1 MTELHV
7 LSRFSD
13 ASAGFIHARKRSY
26 RYNIYVISISGL
38 FRLKNGE
45 IIVTNTWSSSQILL
59 FRIFNYLNIFI
70 SKVCSCEFYIFSAPC
85 IDKKFFV
92 NYSFDRV
99 IIHNTWNG
107 FISSR
112 EIRSVIK
119 SKYYYV
125 FLHDFTMINSGSPC
139 LKDDTSFLR
148 KWIFEKYHGTK
159 DEIYKN
165 WLFISPLYGTSR
177 FVFENFK
184 LKCITLENV
193 LAEDFINKVKEDF
206 YFSQLTHTKK
216 VLVFTY
222 NSYKGKDFTLEI
234 LNLLVSCSNKEIL
247 FILIGEKHFKL
258 ESKNMLKIFSMPS
271 QPYSSVLS
279 IMKSVDVVM
288 INSTHETYSM
298 VAAEARYLGKLLFA
312 RDHLVFKEIPY
323 NRAFYYAT
331 PKQCVDKLLDIL
343 NE

>member
-26 RYNIYVISISGL
+26 KYNIFVISISGL
-38 FRLKNGE
+38 YRLQNGE
-45 IIVTNTWSSSQILL
+45 IVEIITWSLSQSLL
-59 FRIFNYLNIFI
+59 FRVFNYLNIFI
-70 SKVCSCEFYIFSAPC
+70 SKVFNSEFYILSAPC
-85 IDKKFFV
+85 IDKNFYA
-92 NYSFDRV
+92 NLSFDRV

-112 EIRSVIK
+112 EIRSVFK

-125 FLHDFTMINSGSPC
+125 FLHDFTMINSGSPH
-139 LKDDTSFLR
+139 LEDHPSFLR

-165 WLFISPLYGTSR
+165 WLFISPMYRTSS
-177 FVFENFK
+177 FVYENFK
-184 LKCITLENV
+184 LKCLTLENV
-193 LAEDFINKVKEDF
+193 LAEDLINKVKEDF
-206 YFSQLTHTKK
+206 YFSQLTHVMK

-234 LNLLVSCSNKEIL
+234 LNLLVKSSKKEIL

-258 ESKNMLKIFSMPS
+258 ESKNI
-271 QPYSSVLS
+271 
-279 IMKSVDVVM
+279 
-288 INSTHETYSM
+288 
-298 VAAEARYLGKLLFA
+298 
-312 RDHLVFKEIPY
+312 
-323 NRAFYYAT
+323 
-331 PKQCVDKLLDIL
+331 
-343 NE
+343 